1 MQQNTSAILNYF
13 KGRWMLWLVVVI
25 FVVCKIPHLYYSF
38 YWDESWSYEPAIR
51 LMYEHGPS
59 LMPNAID
66 INYSRGHPL
75 LFYFCTAAWMKIF
88 GPSAFSQHAFA
99 LLLFVLLIIS
109 VYEVCRHLF
118 NKRTALLTLAIFPL
132 QVIFFVQSTMLLP
145 EIMVALLS
153 LLSIYFYSTRR
164 HVLTFVSLI
173 ALLFTKES
181 GMVTGLLLGVDATI
195 KLFTTTKLLK
205 ERLANFLPVLFA
217 GLGITGFFV
226 AQKLLNG
233 WFFFPEHMGYI
244 SFGWAHDWDK
254 IKYMVQILFNN
265 DCRSYLFCI
274 LLLGSVIIAVKT
286 RKAKYLLPLL
296 IAVQVYICISGG
308 YGHLIS
314 RRVLALT
321 LMLSVVGMSNVLRSF
336 TGTNDKASS
345 TFIQLGIYFIALYI
359 CFCAVNFYTARY
371 TIPAL
376 LMVLILASYYLDRII
391 ALIYAPIYIAFLPVI
406 ALIGVYGLKDSKG
419 SGDTD
424 MGAFDGMKL
433 QQDVVQYLQRKQ
445 YYTNYITTTGYQ
457 DYAHLTDPN
466 TGFIQQ
472 KEFMHVGK
480 QITDTTQLV
489 IFNNIEPSGI
499 YDGIKNK
506 YKNSLVYRA
515 EHNGLW
521 AEIYRLK

>member
-1 MQQNTSAILNYF
+1 MFSNTSTVLNYF
-13 KGRWMLWLVVVI
+13 KDRWILWLAVVAFI
-25 FVVCKIPHLYYSF
+25 AYKIPHLYYPF

-51 LMYEHGPS
+51 LMYQHGAS

-66 INYSRGHPL
+66 TDYSRGHPL
-75 LFYFCTAAWMKIF
+75 LFYFCAAAWMKIF

-109 VYEVCRHLF
+109 AYEVCRHLF

-153 LLSIYFYSTRR
+153 LLSIYFYSTRK
-164 HVLTFVSLI
+164 HILTFISLL
-173 ALLFTKES
+173 ALLLTKES
-181 GMVTGLLLGVDATI
+181 GMVTGLLLGTDAII
-195 KLFTTTKLLK
+195 KLFSKTTPQK

-217 GLGITGFFV
+217 GMGIAGFFI
-226 AQKLLNG
+226 AQRLLNG
-233 WFFFPEHMGYI
+233 WFFFPEHIGYI
-244 SFGWAHDWDK
+244 SFGWAYDWDK
-254 IKYMVQILFNN
+254 IKYMVQILFND
-265 DCRSYLFCI
+265 DCRRYLFCI
-274 LLLGSVIIAVKT
+274 VLLGSVIIAIKT
-286 RKAKYLLPLL
+286 RKTKYLLPLL

-321 LMLSVVGMSNVLRSF
+321 LMLSVVGMSKVLRAF

-345 TFIQLGIYFIALYI
+345 TFIQLGIYFIVLYI
-359 CFCAVNFYTARY
+359 CFCAVNFYTTRY

-376 LMVLILASYYLDRII
+376 LMVLILTCYYLDRMI
-391 ALIYAPIYIAFLPVI
+391 ALIYAPIYIAVLMAI
-406 ALIGVYGLKDSKG
+406 ALIGIYGLRNSKG
-419 SGDTD
+419 LGDTN

-433 QQDVVQYLQRKQ
+433 QQEIVQYLQRNQ
-445 YYTNYITTTGYQ
+445 YYTNYITASSYQ

-472 KEFMHVGK
+472 KEFIHVEK

-506 YKNSLVYRA
+506 YKNSLIYRT